1 MLNVDACDP
10 GSADRHP
17 MTSNG
22 APLWD
27 VAENLKRDNWSAFYQ
42 LIGNPQKFWAVSP
55 VRPPSS
61 GMVHVRV
68 RFLHKPASL
77 DYRAG

>member
-42 LIGNPQKFWAVSP
+42 LIGNPQNPRTK
-55 VRPPSS
+55 
-61 GMVHVRV
+61 
-68 RFLHKPASL
+68 RFL
-77 DYRAG
+77 RAVLEAH